1 MIQEKVIRKRL
12 NNLEKIYIAESLKDK
27 NKQDK
32 WFMDIIVQRIKQ
44 EKNKLTLLKIGTH
57 GC

>member
-1 MIQEKVIRKRL
+1 MIQEKVINKRL

-32 WFMDIIVQRIKQ
+32 CFMGIIKHRIKQ
-44 EKNKLTLLKIGTH
+44 EKTKLSLLKIGTH

>member
-27 NKQDK
+27 NRQDK
-32 WFMDIIVQRIKQ
+32 WFMGIIEQRMKQ
-44 EKNKLTLLKIGTH
+44 EKTKLSLLKIGTH